1 MHWYNGFGVGYGTV
15 MMTVI
20 GLLLLL
26 GAAITIAALA
36 MRRTPDD
43 QGSAERILEAR
54 LARGQID
61 ADEFRR
67 VRDLLRTR

>member
-15 MMTVI
+15 MMTVF

-26 GAAITIAALA
+26 GTATAIAVLA
-36 MRRTPDD
+36 MRRTPNDP
-43 QGSAERILEAR
+43 GSAERILADR
-54 LARGQID
+54 LARGEID

-67 VRDLLRTR
+67 MRDLLRTR